1 MNLELDNLDNG
12 RIDILNSNIDQF
24 SFADKIPVKE
34 CVSYT
39 EALTGTWENTPLS
52 NAYFSLE
59 NIRIL
64 QNAIRK
70 GIYDKSTGQL
80 LIGEQNCD
88 QLKIIMRSIY
98 LQYTRNLNYD
108 ITKQISLLN
117 DLVTKYS
124 INQIYS
130 DAISNQKYKED
141 ASTMYNIMNH
151 PSNTSVKDHTLEL
164 KRFF

>member
-1 MNLELDNLDNG
+1 MNLEFQKLQDG
-12 RIDILNSNIDQF
+12 RINILNSNMAQF
-24 SFADKIPVKE
+24 SFADKIPVKS
-34 CVSYT
+34 CLSYT
-39 EALTGTWENTPLS
+39 EALTGIWENTPLS

-59 NIRIL
+59 NIEIL
-64 QNAIRK
+64 QNAIRR
-70 GIYDKSTGQL
+70 GVYIKSKAQI
-80 LIGEQNCD
+80 LIGNQSCD
-88 QLKIIMRSIY
+88 QLKMIMRSIY

-108 ITKQISLLN
+108 ITKQIDLLN

-151 PSNTSVKDHTLEL
+151 PSNTSIKDYTLEL
-164 KRFF
+164 KQFF